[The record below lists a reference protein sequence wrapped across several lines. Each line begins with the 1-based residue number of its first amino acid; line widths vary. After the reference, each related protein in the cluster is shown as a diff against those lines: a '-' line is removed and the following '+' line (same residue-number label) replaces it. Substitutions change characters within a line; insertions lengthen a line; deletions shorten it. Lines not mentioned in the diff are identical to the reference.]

1 MKPVPQLSG
10 LHHGLAFLIAA
21 DWTPE
26 QALAV
31 FELVNDLR
39 ERIWQQYALQ
49 IQAQLQQ
56 PPQGDQRR
64 QSIPDR
70 HAAVLNDRD
79 QTTHRIR
86 GAAVSPSVISAMTLQ
101 TRRKSP
107 DLRGSKPLLTEHQ
120 PANVRRM
127 R

>member
-56 PPQGDQRR
+56 HRR
-64 QSIPDR
+64 ADNPMNQSP
-70 HAAVLNDRD
+70 
-79 QTTHRIR
+79 T
-86 GAAVSPSVISAMTLQ
+86 S
-101 TRRKSP
+101 
-107 DLRGSKPLLTEHQ
+107 DLSF
-120 PANVRRM
+120 
-127 R
+127 